1 MPYINLKERAKF
13 VPSIKEVLTVLS
25 DQNDSVYVK
34 GEYFGFVVNRIVK
47 KFLGDQSYVQTSF
60 NSTFF
65 NESKKKSLINA
76 ADSLA
81 VFCNRADPI
90 HSAGDLQYAI
100 TAIYLGFLGYA
111 EGFEEANYGLK
122 VYLQGIVERVM
133 STIETVSSG
142 SNKDSTMAFR
152 RHLIIRGVLADTINE
167 VKSTTVVQV
176 GKDADNYLLAHA
188 DQSNLSIY
196 NENGKLVFLNSD

>member
-1 MPYINLKERAKF
+1 MLSFVNLSILSSLFSNTPSAIHAGLNITLSPFFEFSFAK
-13 VPSIKEVLTVLS
+13 
-25 DQNDSVYVK
+25 
-34 GEYFGFVVNRIVK
+34 VNASLISK
-47 KFLGDQSYVQTSF
+47 ACF

-65 NESKKKSLINA
+65 NESKKRSLVNA
-76 ADSLA
+76 ADSWA

-167 VKSTTVVQV
+167 VKSATVVPV